1 MTAPK
6 SAKHAA
12 QLPLPPRENV
22 TTAGRQRRPAA
33 LFAPPDAL
41 TIASAGHWNQCRFPG
56 IVSPVRA
63 GNLVQGLE
71 AKGKMRSFLVAVT
84 ALTLLASGA
93 AQAKVAITVDKDNQ
107 QMTVAVDG
115 VARYTWPVS
124 SGIPSYE
131 TPNGSFRTFRMEED
145 HYSKEFD
152 DAPMPHSIF
161 FTKIG
166 HAIHGTDSVNRL
178 GSPAS
183 HGCVRLSRAN
193 AATLYALVQ
202 QQGVLNTMVTLTG
215 SSQVA
220 LARNPRRGNTAVAR
234 SAPQQY
240 EQQYGAAGD
249 PVVLTPQQRLA
260 PQARAD
266 DGYIYPADGSSNEAR
281 YPAPGRRVYD
291 TQAYQQPQTYQQP
304 QVYQQPPQPQQ
315 QQYYGNRGYAPA
327 PQGYYQPR
335 QTYQPRGLFSSQE

>member
-1 MTAPK
+1 
-6 SAKHAA
+6 
-12 QLPLPPRENV
+12 
-22 TTAGRQRRPAA
+22 
-33 LFAPPDAL
+33 
-41 TIASAGHWNQCRFPG
+41 
-56 IVSPVRA
+56 
-63 GNLVQGLE
+63 
-71 AKGKMRSFLVAVT
+71 MRSFLIAVT
-84 ALTLLASGA
+84 ALTLFASGT

-115 VARYTWPVS
+115 VERYRWPVS

-131 TPNGSFRTFRMEED
+131 TPNGSFRAFRMEED

-183 HGCVRLSRAN
+183 HGCVRLSREN
-193 AATLYALVQ
+193 ASKLWDLVKQ
-202 QQGVLNTMVTLTG
+202 EGVLNTTVTLTG

-220 LARNPRRGNTAVAR
+220 LARNPRRANTAVAR
-234 SAPQQY
+234 RAPLPQY
-240 EQQYGAAGD
+240 EQQQYDSAGD
-249 PVVLTPQQRLA
+249 PVVITPPQQREA
-260 PQARAD
+260 PQAQARAD

-291 TQAYQQPQTYQQP
+291 TQAYQQQQ
-304 QVYQQPPQPQQ
+304 QQ

-327 PQGYYQPR
+327 PQGYYYQPR
-335 QTYQPRGLFSSQE
+335 QTYQPRGLFTYQE